1 MGISMEFTN
10 KADLPKPVEN
20 FLKYSDYNSS
30 GVKFDISAT
39 RLIDSPQIAQLWS
52 EHGKEVTE
60 DVSDRLWSAVGSGI
74 HKRFEDANSWDPDV
88 IMEKRFVSEIE
99 GKLVSAQIDALHVS
113 TKTLLDLKTTSAW
126 KVVNKDYDKYE
137 KQMQI
142 QAYLAGLHGYEV
154 EKLQVVIICRDW
166 SKARSGEP
174 NYPNTPIQIVDI
186 PLWSKEEQERY
197 IKERLRLHFGDGEK
211 TCTDEDRW
219 ARPESFAIKVKGKKR
234 ALRVLPTMK
243 SALVYAA
250 DNNLAD
256 SKFSIE
262 ERPATYTRCES
273 YCAVSKWCSQFNATK

>member
-1 MGISMEFTN
+1 MQFTN

-20 FLKYSDYNSS
+20 FLKFSDYNAS

-39 RLIDSPQIAQLWS
+39 RLIDSPNIAKLWS
-52 EHGKEVTE
+52 EHGKEVSE

-88 IMEKRFVSEIE
+88 IMEKRFVSEIN

-113 TKTLLDLKTTSAW
+113 EKTLLDLKTTSAW

-137 KQMQI
+137 KQMNI
-142 QAYLAGLHGYEV
+142 QAHLAGLHGYEV
-154 EKLQVVIICRDW
+154 EKIQVVIICRDW
-166 SKARSGEP
+166 SKARSGEL
-174 NYPNTPIQIVDI
+174 NYPNTPIQIVDLD
-186 PLWSKEEQERY
+186 LWTKKEQALY
-197 IKERLRLHFGDGEK
+197 IRERLELHFGDGEK

-219 ARPESFAIKVKGKKR
+219 ARPESFAVKVKGKKR
-234 ALRVLPTMK
+234 ALRVLPTME
-243 SALVYAA
+243 SALLYAA

-256 SKFSIE
+256 SKYSIE